1 MLAFGMTELLLRS
14 THMPRGS
21 APLLLGLS
29 HRCLISGRRK
39 DCLRDISSIQTSAI
53 GRDHLIAKCSQGGL
67 LKDALRGHGPAR
79 NSCSSSVQTFHRL
92 SRHLTWTRPCR
103 SLQSESFFLKASRS
117 VSTFTTVILK
127 RSLQRQKSLLLVSVS
142 ACPDGPAG
150 FG

>member
-29 HRCLISGRRK
+29 HRCLISGRHK

-53 GRDHLIAKCSQGGL
+53 WRDHLIAKCSQGGL

-79 NSCSSSVQTFHRL
+79 NSCSSSVQALHRL
-92 SRHLTWTRPCR
+92 SRRLAWTRPCR
-103 SLQSESFFLKASRS
+103 SLQSESSFRKASRS
-117 VSTFTTVILK
+117 VSTFSIIILK
-127 RSLQRQKSLLLVSVS
+127 HSPEKRMGPLLAPVSTCTDRL
-142 ACPDGPAG
+142 ARFC
-150 FG
+150 